1 MKFSK
6 LVCLIA
12 ISLMAV
18 SAYAQSDV
26 DVGYQNDGG
35 SSSSG
40 LLRTADSGNDRVV
53 ILNNA
58 NATTATNTNQSG
70 QQGQA
75 VQQQPTTYVQAQ
87 PVSESRAEAM
97 RKAREHAEVQ
107 TEQKIVE
114 KLEQSRLDDEHNR
127 ADRLFG
133 NRFESPE
140 QKPAPAPAPVVVAPA
155 PVAVAPAPVKE
166 DKSDKATNVTI
177 EKVEINTPAVAET
190 RSDLKKDKA
199 EADDSEGKVYI
210 GASLGTSEYDANN
223 VKNDYAYGFT
233 LGEKLDSHWSIE
245 ALVNIAK
252 YKVDTYWQYPL
263 FRDLNQYD
271 FGVATKYTLLPGK
284 VQPYIGGSASYIYRK
299 YDTRVYQNGCG
310 WGCQQQFDPGTTDE
324 TTYAVDLGLMAGLD
338 VAVTP
343 NILIGADFRYSVNV
357 FRKTDNTIFD
367 ESWASNVKPLEEL
380 DHYNFMV
387 NAKYLF

>member
-26 DVGYQNDGG
+26 DVGYQNDSG

-114 KLEQSRLDDEHNR
+114 KLEQSRLDDERDR

-155 PVAVAPAPVKE
+155 PVAVVAPAPVKE

-190 RSDLKKDKA
+190 RSDL
-199 EADDSEGKVYI
+199 
-210 GASLGTSEYDANN
+210 
-223 VKNDYAYGFT
+223 
-233 LGEKLDSHWSIE
+233 EKTKRKRTAMKEKFISVPRW
-245 ALVNIAK
+245 ARVN
-252 YKVDTYWQYPL
+252 TM
-263 FRDLNQYD
+263 R
-271 FGVATKYTLLPGK
+271 
-284 VQPYIGGSASYIYRK
+284 
-299 YDTRVYQNGCG
+299 
-310 WGCQQQFDPGTTDE
+310 TT
-324 TTYAVDLGLMAGLD
+324 
-338 VAVTP
+338 
-343 NILIGADFRYSVNV
+343 
-357 FRKTDNTIFD
+357 
-367 ESWASNVKPLEEL
+367 
-380 DHYNFMV
+380 
-387 NAKYLF
+387 